1 MTKEEFQK
9 IKEQLLRGEPIQGE
23 TLEEILVSLGKM
35 GKNVEA
41 LRMIMEKDPTLFYEI
56 VKRVSKK
63 TIKNLGEAAL
73 TLAAL
78 RRDI

>member
-9 IKEQLLRGEPIQGE
+9 IKNQFLRGEPIQGE

-35 GKNVEA
+35 GKNVEV
-41 LRMIMEKDPTLFYEI
+41 LRTIMERDPALFYEI
-56 VKRVSKK
+56 VKRMSKK

-78 RRDI
+78 RRNI